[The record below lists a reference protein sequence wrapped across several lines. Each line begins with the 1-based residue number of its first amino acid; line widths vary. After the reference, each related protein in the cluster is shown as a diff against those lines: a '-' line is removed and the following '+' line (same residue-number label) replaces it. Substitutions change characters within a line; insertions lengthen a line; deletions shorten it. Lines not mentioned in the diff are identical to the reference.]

1 MELSKIKKVHLIGIG
16 GIGMSAVAKL
26 MLKIGAKVSGS
37 DSANSEIIKEIRGRG
52 ATVYIGHD
60 VKNITTDIDLVVF
73 SLAATENNSERKR
86 AKELGIAQIS
96 YPQFLGVLSQ
106 KMKTVAVSG
115 TNGKSTTTAMA
126 GLILQESGVDP
137 TVIVGSKVKNFEDGN
152 LRVGNFKNSPFVVEA
167 CEYKEAML
175 NLTPEIIVLT
185 NIEADH
191 LDYYKDLEHIKR
203 TFTEYVKLGKKI
215 IVNADDEISLEI
227 LKKAKILGENILSYG
242 VENSSADVMAR
253 NLKIKNNLQVF
264 DLTYQKENLG
274 EIQLQI
280 PGDFNIH
287 NALAAISI
295 AIMLKIHF
303 KNIQES
309 IKKFK
314 GICRRFEV
322 IERDEQKIVISD
334 YAHHPTAIRGTIKAA
349 KEFYPDHRI
358 VAVFQPHSWNRTKN
372 LFDKFA
378 NSFNEADLVILS
390 EVFYVEGR
398 EDIDDKVSSKD
409 LMFAVNKNTC
419 FSGIS
424 CKKTFYAENL
434 KRCYEIIKDNL
445 QNNDVVLL
453 MGAGDIFKME
463 SLLERRID
471 LSSLT
476 SFVRNYGG

>member
-1 MELSKIKKVHLIGIG
+1 MDLSKIKKVHLIGVG
-16 GIGMSAVAKL
+16 GIGMSAVAKF
-26 MLKIGAKVSGS
+26 MLKMGVKVSGS
-37 DSANSEIIKEIRGRG
+37 DAGESEVIQEVREKGVVIF
-52 ATVYIGHD
+52 IGHD
-60 VKNITTDIDLVVF
+60 EKNIHEDVDLIIY
-73 SLAATENNSERKR
+73 SLAVPENNPERKR
-86 AKELGIAQIS
+86 AKELGITEMS
-96 YPQFLGVLSQ
+96 YPQFLGTLSRQ
-106 KMKTVAVSG
+106 MKTVAVSG
-115 TNGKSTTTAMA
+115 TNGKSTTTAIA
-126 GLILQESGVDP
+126 GIILQESGLDP

-152 LRVGNFKNSPFVVEA
+152 LRVGGSGQGIFIVEA

-203 TFTEYVKLGKKI
+203 TFAEYVKLGKKI

-227 LKKAKILGENILSYG
+227 LEKAGILGNNVLSYG
-242 VENSSADVMAR
+242 VEDLSADVVAK
-253 NLKIKNNLQVF
+253 NLQIKDNLQVF
-264 DLTYQKENLG
+264 DLVYKNENLG

-287 NALAAISI
+287 NALAAISV
-295 AIMLKIHF
+295 AILLKVPF
-303 KNIQES
+303 EDIQKS
-309 IKKFK
+309 IKKFR
-314 GICRRFEV
+314 GICRRFEI
-322 IERDEQKIVISD
+322 IEKHEKTVVISD
-334 YAHHPTAIRGTIKAA
+334 YAHHPTSVQGTIRAA
-349 KEFYPDHRI
+349 KEFYPHQRI

-390 EVFYVEGR
+390 EVFYVKGR
-398 EDIDDKVSSKD
+398 EDIVDKVSSKD

-419 FSGIS
+419 FSGLS

-453 MGAGDIFKME
+453 MGAGDIFKMG
-463 SLLERRID
+463 LL
-471 LSSLT
+471 L
-476 SFVRNYGG
+476 G